1 MTKKPKR
8 RVVEAESSAKPVVW
22 LRSATYQPAKAELEE
37 DMSINTTPEDLAA
50 RALRPVTI
58 KIVGKDKQK

>member
-22 LRSATYQPAKAELEE
+22 LRSATYQPSNAELEE
-37 DMSINTTPEDLAA
+37 DMAIDTTHEELARVALQPITVKTIGED
-50 RALRPVTI
+50 
-58 KIVGKDKQK
+58 K

>member
-8 RVVEAESSAKPVVW
+8 RVVEAKSSTKPAVW
-22 LRSATYQPAKAELEE
+22 LRSATYQPSNAELEE
-37 DMSINTTPEDLAA
+37 DMSIDTTPEELAA

-58 KIVGKDKQK
+58 KTIGKDK